1 MKKYLFLLAF
11 FSFLTAGC
19 WKTNTDPPQHVN
31 KFTCKVNG
39 VFWEAVPFQNFI
51 LGNDLQMNKS
61 LFFDVADINARNI
74 KKEQSMGFNFSLSD
88 TVKTSVITLKNP
100 FSDNV
105 TLCGL
110 YELDTL
116 SSRTVTITEHDKVKG
131 IAKGTFAFRA
141 IDFIGKCRDTITVTD
156 GFFDMKYL
164 VQ

>member
-1 MKKYLFLLAF
+1 MKRYLFLLVL
-11 FSFLTAGC
+11 FSSLTAGC

-51 LGNDLQMNKS
+51 LGNDLQMDKS
-61 LFFDVADINARNI
+61 MFSDFAGINARNS
-74 KKEQSMGFNFSLSD
+74 KKDQLIGLNFSLSD
-88 TVKTSVITLKNP
+88 TAKTSVITLKNP
-100 FSDNV
+100 FFDN
-105 TLCGL
+105 TRLCAL

-116 SSRTVTITEHDKVKG
+116 SNRTVTITEHDKVRG

-141 IDFIGKCRDTITVTD
+141 IDFIGKCRDTVTVTD